1 MLPGSRVFGASE
13 ALGASSVI
21 LRAAA
26 VGKASA
32 AVAAPPTVAPPAVAA
47 TEDEDEEAT
56 YQCPF
61 SKKLFKS
68 RAAFENYK
76 QSKKYKTLAACAH
89 KGRAYMGVH
98 GCENKDVRAYV

>member
-1 MLPGSRVFGASE
+1 M
-13 ALGASSVI
+13 
-21 LRAAA
+21 
-26 VGKASA
+26 
-32 AVAAPPTVAPPAVAA
+32 AA

-76 QSKKYKTLAACAH
+76 QSKKYKTLAACAQ
-89 KGRAYMGVH
+89 KKSGSQKAGRIEACNRDPRSRPIEYSS
-98 GCENKDVRAYV
+98 